1 MNIQTRIEE
10 KLINHFLPDYLEV
23 INESHKHNVPQGSET
38 HFKVVLVSP
47 SFVGERLI
55 NRHRAVN
62 AVLKDELADH
72 IHALALHTYTD
83 SEWRGL
89 YGGAPDSPACL
100 GGMKKPAQSVSA

>member
-1 MNIQTRIEE
+1 MNIQSSIEE
-10 KLINHFLPDYLEV
+10 KLLSHFDPAYLEV
-23 INESHKHNVPQGSET
+23 VNESHQHNVPTGSET

-47 SFVGERLI
+47 SFDGERLI

-62 AVLKDELADH
+62 AVLRDELANH

-89 YGGAPDSPACL
+89 YGGAPDSPECL
-100 GGMKKPAQSVSA
+100 GGLKRKAS

>member
-1 MNIQTRIEE
+1 MNIQSVIEE
-10 KLINHFLPDYLEV
+10 KLLSHFQPAYLEV
-23 INESHKHNVPQGSET
+23 TNESHQHNVPVGSET

-47 SFVGERLI
+47 SFSGERLI

-62 AVLKDELADH
+62 AVLKDELANH

-83 SEWRGL
+83 SEWQGL

-100 GGMKKPAQSVSA
+100 GGLKRKVS